1 MPLSIG
7 TAAQNWNVEHF
18 SRWDPT
24 TDTFGP
30 GVVGRK
36 RRIDPFVSLWSKAS
50 RRANLHFVPGSDTSG
65 WAVVRHDLSGDVFLL
80 SATIDR
86 DAWQGGSSYNEMYRA
101 HKVTS
106 PSGGKGLYT
115 PVTVSGSGDNLGP
128 VVMGPDVVVY
138 LDVERSGSGEPRET
152 VDTVEQEVYVFCSS
166 NAAPKEGDFLTLNGV
181 PYRVDEAY
189 FDTGFQCTKT
199 VQAAPAYTT
208 VVFSFPGA
216 TAPVYDP
223 STGGFT
229 IGTWEERQV
238 SVLTDESENVGRPTD
253 RDLEEAQTLYIYTRH
268 IGFSPLPGM
277 QVAIGSRKWRVTRV
291 DSNLEGK
298 QWKVRIEP

>member
-7 TAAQNWNVEHF
+7 TAAQNWNIEHL
-18 SRWDPT
+18 SLWDPA

-30 GVVGRK
+30 GVQGRLK
-36 RRIDPFVSLWSKAS
+36 RIDPFVSLWHRSS
-50 RRANLHFVPGSDTSG
+50 RRMNAFFQPGTDTST
-65 WAVVRHDLSGDVFLL
+65 WAVIRHDPTGIIFLL
-80 SATIDR
+80 SATKEQ
-86 DAWQGGSSYNEMYRA
+86 DAWQGGPVYAEMRRCA
-101 HKVTS
+101 KVMP

-128 VVMGPDVVVY
+128 VVLGPDVVVY

-229 IGTWEERQV
+229 PGTWEERQV

-253 RDLEEAQTLYIYTRH
+253 RDLEAAQTLYIYTRH

-277 QVAIGSRKWRVTRV
+277 QVEIGDRKWRVTRV